1 MYFHSHNHVSFPTRS
16 SGGLVSTHELLL
28 VLESSD
34 PATVLLA
41 MQMIM
46 HVSHVDHE
54 ALDRQV
60 VTSCVF
66 DLDVVGGVV
75 KLLGGQ
81 L

>member
-1 MYFHSHNHVSFPTRS
+1 
-16 SGGLVSTHELLL
+16 
-28 VLESSD
+28 
-34 PATVLLA
+34 

-54 ALDRQV
+54 VLDRQV